1 MLTTIKTKLTNNRKG
16 LLFQSALAF
25 TIRAFGAGSGFL
37 LNLIIA
43 RTLLPQQA
51 GYYFLAFTMIQV
63 LATTGMLGL
72 QNSLLRFIST
82 SKAEKN
88 WNEASAAHKTGT
100 LWAFLFATTLGA
112 LLYFTSPWL
121 AEHILEKPGATTA
134 LQAMAPSVTLLAL
147 LTLNAHALQ
156 AVGDVIKSVST
167 LNILVQLLLAA
178 ALLMGLATT
187 AQTTAAFYSLSCL
200 ITLLISLIWWL
211 RKPGIHWRGVE
222 PFPAATLWQSCLP
235 LWWVAVMGLGVQWAG
250 QLVSGVYVPPE
261 ELAVLAVAQ
270 RTAMLTSF
278 VLMAVNLV
286 VAPKFAA
293 LYKQGKS
300 EQLERIALK
309 ATKLMVLFA
318 LPIVG
323 FMLIFPE
330 WLMWLFGEQYKSG
343 ANLLR
348 ILAIGQFVNVMTGSV
363 GYLLSMSG
371 HERDLRNVVFISG
384 PMAIVLALVLT
395 PLYGI
400 TGAAVATA
408 IALASQNLL
417 AVWMV
422 KRRLGFN
429 TLAIWRRPKAN
440 EAGS

>member
-1 MLTTIKTKLTNNRKG
+1 MNPVMAKLHGAFGRKKNG

-25 TIRAFGAGSGFL
+25 TVRAFGAGSGFL

-43 RTLLPQQA
+43 RTLPPQQA
-51 GYYFLAFTMIQV
+51 GYYFLAFTVVQV
-63 LATTGMLGL
+63 LAMMGLIGL
-72 QNSLLRFIST
+72 QTSLLRFIGS
-82 SKAEKN
+82 SKSEQN

-100 LWAFLFATTLGA
+100 LWAFLSATSLGA

-121 AEHILEKPGATTA
+121 AEHILEKPDATTA
-134 LQAMAPSVTLLAL
+134 LQAMAPSVTLFAL

-156 AVGDVIKSVST
+156 AIGDVVKSVST
-167 LNILVQLLLAA
+167 INILVQLLLAA
-178 ALLMGLATT
+178 ALLSGLATT
-187 AQTTAAFYSLSCL
+187 AQTTAAFYSLACL
-200 ITLLISLIWWL
+200 ITMFISLFWWL
-211 RKPGIHWRGVE
+211 RKPGIHWCGVGQ
-222 PFPAATLWQSCLP
+222 FPATTLWQSCLP
-235 LWWVAVMGLGVQWAG
+235 LWWVALMGLGVQWAG
-250 QLVSGVYVPPE
+250 QLVSGAYVPPE
-261 ELAVLAVAQ
+261 ELAILAVAQ

-309 ATKLMVLFA
+309 ATKLIVLFA

-348 ILAIGQFVNVMTGSV
+348 ILALGQFVNVMTGSV

-371 HERDLRNVVFISG
+371 HEKDLRNVAFISG
-384 PMAIVLALVLT
+384 PMAIILALVLT
-395 PLYGI
+395 PLYGV

-408 IALASQNLL
+408 LALASQNLL
-417 AVWMV
+417 AVGMV

-429 TLAIWRRPKAN
+429 TLAVWRRT
-440 EAGS
+440 G